1 MCTSWFSFPFEC
13 FIQRRAL
20 KTNQSRKI
28 KSDFFKEG
36 RITYVLPMKIELCAA
51 RVEVAV
57 ARASKKLPPSASK
70 KLRVANHILLTYDL
84 AVANMALI
92 CLRGTRNRK
101 VATSPKAEVKA
112 CLKTS
117 SRGQAPCARRKRS
130 DIDVASLPSSQ
141 HASHNAC
148 E

>member
-1 MCTSWFSFPFEC
+1 MSPWH
-13 FIQRRAL
+13 A
-20 KTNQSRKI
+20 KA
-28 KSDFFKEG
+28 KSG
-36 RITYVLPMKIELCAA
+36 HPAQA
-51 RVEVAV
+51 
-57 ARASKKLPPSASK
+57 KKM
-70 KLRVANHILLTYDL
+70 RVASHTLFTYDL
-84 AVANMALI
+84 AVANMALM

-117 SRGQAPCARRKRS
+117 SRGQAPRARRKRS